1 MWQSV
6 SNDMLCGSS
15 FSSTSMSG
23 SSLWADDR
31 ARDVG
36 CCTKMDGRCG
46 DTEISS
52 AQVDR
57 IIAPL
62 SRALP
67 RHNMRKIFTASE
79 VASRESH
86 EACPSHEFQYPRTRG
101 GFPDLNQGSL
111 MTWPERLSILLTAP
125 ATTDLT
131 QDRDFIDIVETQAV
145 PGYLEECATDATS
158 CLGNLFSP
166 H

>member
-1 MWQSV
+1 
-6 SNDMLCGSS
+6 
-15 FSSTSMSG
+15 
-23 SSLWADDR
+23 
-31 ARDVG
+31 
-36 CCTKMDGRCG
+36 MDGQCG
-46 DTEISS
+46 DTDISS

-57 IIAPL
+57 LLAPQ

-67 RHNMRKIFTASE
+67 RHNMRNFFTALE
-79 VASRESH
+79 VASPESH

-101 GFPDLNQGSL
+101 GFPDPNQGSL
-111 MTWPERLSILLTAP
+111 MAWSERLSILLTAP
-125 ATTDLT
+125 ATSDLT

-158 CLGNLFSP
+158 YLGNLFPP